1 MTSCALFMADTRIV
15 VDTGPLILLAKIEA
29 LPIIAQMPHQFVAP
43 QNVMDEL
50 DAGIALGYQV
60 VDAPWLQVVDLKTP
74 IPAMIRAT
82 LDDGEAAVIQLAL
95 EQDIELVCLDD
106 LRGRRLAKAVGLSIV
121 GVLGLLGK
129 AKVLGLI
136 PALRPYTD
144 KLLSVGA
151 RYSPELINRMIA
163 EIDR

>member
-1 MTSCALFMADTRIV
+1 MPMTSYASPMIDNRIV

-29 LPIIAQMPHQFVAP
+29 LPVMAQRPHQFIAP

-50 DAGIALGYQV
+50 AAGLALGYQA
-60 VDAPWLQVVDLKTP
+60 VDAPWLQVVDLKAP

-95 EQDIELVCLDD
+95 ELDIELVCLDD
-106 LRGRRLAKAVGLSIV
+106 LRGRRLAKAVGLSVV

-129 AKVLGLI
+129 AKALGLI
-136 PALRPYTD
+136 PALRPYAD
-144 KLLSVGA
+144 KLLVSG
-151 RYSPELINRMIA
+151 RSLFP
-163 EIDR
+163 

>member
-1 MTSCALFMADTRIV
+1 MADNRIV
-15 VDTGPLILLAKIEA
+15 IDTGPLILLAKIEA
-29 LPIIAQMPHQFVAP
+29 LPVAARLPHQFLAP

-50 DAGIALGYQV
+50 AAGLALGYQA
-60 VDAPWLQVVDLKTP
+60 VDAPWLQVVELNSP
-74 IPAMIRAT
+74 IPKMIRAT

-95 EQDIELVCLDD
+95 EQGIPVVCLDD
-106 LRGRRLAKAVGLSIV
+106 LRGRRLAKAVGLSAI

-129 AKVLGLI
+129 ARALGLI
-136 PALRPYTD
+136 PALRPYAD

-151 RYSPELINRMIA
+151 RYSPELISRMIA

>member
-1 MTSCALFMADTRIV
+1 MADNRIV

-29 LPIIAQMPHQFVAP
+29 LPIIARMPHQFIAP

-50 DAGIALGYQV
+50 AAGLALGYQA
-60 VDAPWLQVVDLKTP
+60 VDAPWLQVADLKSP
-74 IPAMIRAT
+74 VPKMISAT

-95 EQDIELVCLDD
+95 EQDIAWVCLDD
-106 LRGRRLAKAVGLSIV
+106 LRGRRLAKAVGLSVV

-129 AKVLGLI
+129 AKAMGLI
-136 PALRPYTD
+136 PALRPYAD

-151 RYSPELINRMIA
+151 RYSPELVSRMIA
-163 EIDR
+163 EVDG